1 MLTKILKMRGY
12 PGALQWLSVLFF
24 VPVVGWLLF
33 GPPDKDNLANLL
45 IWLVWWPLL
54 CIMFIVAGRIW
65 CGVCPFSKIS
75 DGLQRWAGLRLPV
88 PDFLK
93 EQGLWLILIAFLLL
107 SWLEET
113 AGIVDSPR
121 QTAIMLLTILTGAV
135 AFGLFFQGR
144 VWCRYVCPI
153 GGISHVYAR
162 GSLFKVRPQEAIC
175 ADCTTKD
182 CVVPDAQYAGCPMH
196 LSPFAMDSVANCN
209 LCGACLKRCQHGSLR
224 VSLEIPSQDLEAA
237 SPMQTVVVWLIA
249 LLAGLIS
256 FLNGLDSGRLP
267 LETWVDQAAYPVLA
281 KTLLMAVTLAASWW
295 LLNGVARLAA
305 GRSTGL
311 MPPAAWLALGAR
323 PLIPLLLFSHLGHVG
338 AEFWADG
345 GLLLAPLAETL
356 QAPGLALPAGWGAPW
371 TAYFN
376 ALCIGLG
383 LVLALAVLGWTAAR
397 AVGLNR
403 TRLILSFGLFYLVF
417 AGWNLYATWP
427 PGTVETEYQPSSVP
441 DRVRETQ
448 PEQTAAPGAGDGG
461 SILWLF
467 AGINAALL
475 ALALIARRSGA
486 TAGTDNL
493 DFSATKTW
501 TIRDASTRVQAELLD
516 WLVTQAAQ
524 ARWRVPPTVALAN
537 AGQEVIN
544 FLQRALPAGTPLT
557 LLAIM
562 RKNKGVLT
570 ISHGGRPLTLPDYRG
585 EPSLDSAD
593 EAALAG
599 IELRLAAAQLEH
611 LSYHARMSDKKCSF
625 TLRQTL

>member
-1 MLTKILKMRGY
+1 MFTKLLKMRGY
-12 PGALQWLSVLFF
+12 PGVLQWLSVLFF
-24 VPVVGWLLF
+24 VPVVGFLLF
-33 GPPDKDNLANLL
+33 GPADKDNLANLL

-54 CIMFIVAGRIW
+54 CVMFIVAGRIW
-65 CGVCPFSKIS
+65 CGVCPFSKVS
-75 DGLQRWAGLRLPV
+75 DSLQRLVGLRLAV

-93 EQGLWLILIAFLLL
+93 EHGLWLILIAFLLL

-182 CVVPDAQYAGCPMH
+182 CVVPDAHYAGCPMH

-224 VSLEIPSQDLEAA
+224 VSLEAPSQDLAA
-237 SPMQTVVVWLIA
+237 SSTMPPVVLWLIA

-267 LETWVDQAAYPVLA
+267 LEAWVDQAAYPVLA
-281 KTLLMAVTLAASWW
+281 KTLLMAVVLAASWW
-295 LLNGVARLAA
+295 LLNGAARLAA
-305 GRSTGL
+305 GGSAARMSPT
-311 MPPAAWLALGAR
+311 AWLALGAR

-338 AEFWADG
+338 AELWEDG
-345 GLLLAPLAETL
+345 GLLLAPLAEAL
-356 QAPGLALPAGWGAPW
+356 QTPGLALPGLWEAPW

-376 ALCIGLG
+376 AICISLG
-383 LVLALAVLGWTAAR
+383 LVLALGVLGWTAAR
-397 AVGLNR
+397 SVGLDR
-403 TRLILSFGLFYLVF
+403 TRLVLSFSLFYLLF

-427 PGTVETEYQPSSVP
+427 LETAEAAYEASAAVMATGL
-441 DRVRETQ
+441 E
-448 PEQTAAPGAGDGG
+448 TAAPDTGDGW
-461 SILWLF
+461 SILWPF
-467 AGINAALL
+467 IGINTALL
-475 ALALIARRSGA
+475 ALALIARRSRT
-486 TAGTDNL
+486 TAGTEGD
-493 DFSATKTW
+493 DFSASKTW
-501 TIRDASTRVQAELLD
+501 NSRDGTTNVQGQLLE

-524 ARWRVPPTVALAN
+524 ARWRVPAAVALAN
-537 AGQEVIN
+537 AGQEVMS
-544 FLQRALPAGTPLT
+544 FLQRALPAGTQLT
-557 LLAIM
+557 VLAIL

-585 EPSLDSAD
+585 EPNLDTAD
-593 EAALAG
+593 AAALAG
-599 IELRLAAAQLEH
+599 LELRLAAAQIEH
-611 LSYHARMSDKKCSF
+611 LSYHARMSDNKCSF
-625 TLRQTL
+625 TLRHSL

>member
-1 MLTKILKMRGY
+1 MLTKLLKMRGY
-12 PGALQWLSVLFF
+12 PGVLQWLSVLFF
-24 VPVVGWLLF
+24 VPVVGFLLF
-33 GPPDKDNLANLL
+33 GPADKDNLANLL

-54 CIMFIVAGRIW
+54 CVMFIFAGRIW

-75 DGLQRWAGLRLPV
+75 DGLQRLVGLRLAV

-121 QTAIMLLTILTGAV
+121 QTAIMLLTVLTGAV

-162 GSLFKVRPQEAIC
+162 SSLFKVRPQEAIC

-182 CVVPDAQYAGCPMH
+182 CVVPDAHYAGCPMH

-224 VSLEIPSQDLEAA
+224 VSLEAPSQDLGA
-237 SPMQTVVVWLIA
+237 SSTMAPVVLWLIA

-256 FLNGLDSGRLP
+256 FLNGLDSSRLP
-267 LETWVDQAAYPVLA
+267 LEGWVEQAAYPVLA
-281 KTLLMAVTLAASWW
+281 KTLLMAVALAASWW
-295 LLNGVARLAA
+295 LLNGVARLAG
-305 GRSTGL
+305 GRSAAR
-311 MPPAAWLALGAR
+311 MSPAAWLALGAR

-338 AEFWADG
+338 AELWGDG
-345 GLLLAPLAETL
+345 GLLLAPLAEAL
-356 QAPGLALPAGWGAPW
+356 QAPGLALPGLWGAPW

-376 ALCIGLG
+376 AICISLG
-383 LVLALAVLGWTAAR
+383 LVLALVVLGWTAAR
-397 AVGLNR
+397 AVGLDR
-403 TRLILSFGLFYLVF
+403 TRLVLSFSLFYLLF

-427 PGTVETEYQPSSVP
+427 LEMAEPAYQASAAVMTTGL
-441 DRVRETQ
+441 E
-448 PEQTAAPGAGDGG
+448 TAAPGTGDGW
-461 SILWLF
+461 SILWPF
-467 AGINAALL
+467 IGINTALL
-475 ALALIARRSGA
+475 ALALIARRSRS
-486 TAGTDNL
+486 TAGTESD
-493 DFSATKTW
+493 DFSASKTW
-501 TIRDASTRVQAELLD
+501 NSRDGATSVQGQLLD
-516 WLVTQAAQ
+516 WLVTQAVQ
-524 ARWRVPPTVALAN
+524 ARWRVPAVVALAN
-537 AGQEVIN
+537 AGQEVMT
-544 FLQRALPAGTPLT
+544 FLQRALPAGSQLT
-557 LLAIM
+557 VLAIL

-585 EPSLDSAD
+585 EPNLDTTD

-599 IELRLAAAQLEH
+599 IELRLAAAQIEH
-611 LSYHARMSDKKCSF
+611 LSYHARMSDNKCSF
-625 TLRQTL
+625 TLRHTL

>member
-1 MLTKILKMRGY
+1 MFTKLLKMRGY
-12 PGALQWLSVLFF
+12 PGVLQWLSVLFF
-24 VPVVGWLLF
+24 VPVLGFLLF
-33 GPPDKDNLANLL
+33 GPADKDNLANLL

-54 CIMFIVAGRIW
+54 CVMFIVAGRIW
-65 CGVCPFSKIS
+65 CGVCPFSKVS
-75 DGLQRWAGLRLPV
+75 DSLQRLVGLRLAV

-135 AFGLFFQGR
+135 AFGLYFQGR

-224 VSLEIPSQDLEAA
+224 VSLEAPSQDLAA
-237 SPMQTVVVWLIA
+237 SSTMPPVVLWLIA

-267 LETWVDQAAYPVLA
+267 LEAWVDQAAYPVLA
-281 KTLLMAVTLAASWW
+281 KTLLMVVALAASWW
-295 LLNGVARLAA
+295 LLNGAGRLAA
-305 GRSTGL
+305 GGSAARMSPT
-311 MPPAAWLALGAR
+311 AWLALGAR

-338 AEFWADG
+338 AELWEDG
-345 GLLLAPLAETL
+345 GLLLAPLAEAL
-356 QAPGLALPAGWGAPW
+356 QTPGLALPGLWGAPW

-376 ALCIGLG
+376 AICISLG

-397 AVGLNR
+397 AVGLDR
-403 TRLILSFGLFYLVF
+403 TRLVVSFSLFYLLF

-427 PGTVETEYQPSSVP
+427 LETAEAAYAAS
-441 DRVRETQ
+441 
-448 PEQTAAPGAGDGG
+448 AAPAVMATGLEAAAPDTGDGW
-461 SILWLF
+461 SILWPF
-467 AGINAALL
+467 IGINTALL
-475 ALALIARRSGA
+475 ALALIARRSRT
-486 TAGTDNL
+486 TAGTEGD
-493 DFSATKTW
+493 DFSASKTW
-501 TIRDASTRVQAELLD
+501 NSRDGTTNVQGQLLD

-524 ARWRVPPTVALAN
+524 ARWRVPAAVALAN
-537 AGQEVIN
+537 AGQEVMS
-544 FLQRALPAGTPLT
+544 FLQRALPAGTQLT
-557 LLAIM
+557 LLAIL

-585 EPSLDSAD
+585 EPNLDTAD
-593 EAALAG
+593 AAALAG
-599 IELRLAAAQLEH
+599 LELRLAAAQIEH
-611 LSYHARMSDKKCSF
+611 LSYHARMSDNKCSF
-625 TLRQTL
+625 TLRHSL

>member
-1 MLTKILKMRGY
+1 MFTKLLKMRGY
-12 PGALQWLSVLFF
+12 PGVLQWLSVLFF
-24 VPVVGWLLF
+24 VPVVGFLLF
-33 GPPDKDNLANLL
+33 GPADKDNLANLL

-54 CIMFIVAGRIW
+54 CVMFIVAGRIW
-65 CGVCPFSKIS
+65 CGVCPFSKVS
-75 DGLQRWAGLRLPV
+75 DSLQRLVGLRLAV

-182 CVVPDAQYAGCPMH
+182 CVVPDAHYAGCPMH

-209 LCGACLKRCQHGSLR
+209 LCGACLKRCQHGSLG
-224 VSLEIPSQDLEAA
+224 VSLEAPSQDLAA
-237 SPMQTVVVWLIA
+237 SSTMPPVVLWLIA

-267 LETWVDQAAYPVLA
+267 MEAWVDQAAYPVLA
-281 KTLLMAVTLAASWW
+281 KTLLMAVALAASWW

-305 GRSTGL
+305 GGSAARMSPT
-311 MPPAAWLALGAR
+311 AWLALGAR

-338 AEFWADG
+338 GELWEDG
-345 GLLLAPLAETL
+345 GLLLAPLAEAL
-356 QAPGLALPAGWGAPW
+356 QTPGLALPGLWGAPW

-376 ALCIGLG
+376 AICISLG

-397 AVGLNR
+397 AVGLDR
-403 TRLILSFGLFYLVF
+403 TRLVVSFSLFYLVF

-427 PGTVETEYQPSSVP
+427 LETAEATYAANAAVMA
-441 DRVRETQ
+441 TGLA
-448 PEQTAAPGAGDGG
+448 TAAPDTGDGW
-461 SILWLF
+461 SILWPF
-467 AGINAALL
+467 IGINTALL
-475 ALALIARRSGA
+475 ALALIARRSRA
-486 TAGTDNL
+486 TAGTEGD
-493 DFSATKTW
+493 DFSASKTW
-501 TIRDASTRVQAELLD
+501 NSRDGATSVQGQLLD
-516 WLVTQAAQ
+516 WLVTQAVQ
-524 ARWRVPPTVALAN
+524 ARWRVPAAVALAN
-537 AGQEVIN
+537 AGQEVMT
-544 FLQRALPAGTPLT
+544 FLQGALPAGTQLT
-557 LLAIM
+557 LLAIL

-585 EPSLDSAD
+585 EPNLDTAD
-593 EAALAG
+593 AAALAG
-599 IELRLAAAQLEH
+599 LELRLAAAQIEH
-611 LSYHARMSDKKCSF
+611 LSYHARMSDNKCSF
-625 TLRQTL
+625 TLRHSL

>member
-1 MLTKILKMRGY
+1 MFTKLLKMRGY
-12 PGALQWLSVLFF
+12 PGVLQWLSVLFF
-24 VPVVGWLLF
+24 VPVVGFLLF
-33 GPPDKDNLANLL
+33 GPADKDNLANLL

-54 CIMFIVAGRIW
+54 CVMFIVAGRIW
-65 CGVCPFSKIS
+65 CGVCPFSKVS
-75 DGLQRWAGLRLPV
+75 DSLQRVVGLRLAV

-224 VSLEIPSQDLEAA
+224 VSLEAPSQDLAA
-237 SPMQTVVVWLIA
+237 SSTMPPVVLWLIA

-267 LETWVDQAAYPVLA
+267 LEAWVDQAAYPVLA
-281 KTLLMAVTLAASWW
+281 KTLLMVVALAASWW
-295 LLNGVARLAA
+295 LLNGAGRLAA
-305 GRSTGL
+305 GGSAARMSPT
-311 MPPAAWLALGAR
+311 AWLALGAR

-338 AEFWADG
+338 AELWEDG
-345 GLLLAPLAETL
+345 GLLLAPLAEAL
-356 QAPGLALPAGWGAPW
+356 QTPGLALPGLWGAPW

-376 ALCIGLG
+376 AICISLG

-397 AVGLNR
+397 AVGLDR
-403 TRLILSFGLFYLVF
+403 TRLVVSFSLFYLLF
-417 AGWNLYATWP
+417 AGWTLYATWP
-427 PGTVETEYQPSSVP
+427 LETAEAAYAAS
-441 DRVRETQ
+441 
-448 PEQTAAPGAGDGG
+448 AAPAVMATGLETATPDTGDGW
-461 SILWLF
+461 SILWPF
-467 AGINAALL
+467 IGINTALL
-475 ALALIARRSGA
+475 ALALIARRSRA
-486 TAGTDNL
+486 TAGTEGD
-493 DFSATKTW
+493 DFSASKTW
-501 TIRDASTRVQAELLD
+501 NSRDGTTSVQGQLLD

-524 ARWRVPPTVALAN
+524 ARWRVPAAVALAN
-537 AGQEVIN
+537 AGQEVMS
-544 FLQRALPAGTPLT
+544 FLQRALPAGTQLT
-557 LLAIM
+557 VLAIL

-585 EPSLDSAD
+585 EPNLDTAD
-593 EAALAG
+593 AAALAG
-599 IELRLAAAQLEH
+599 LELRLAAAQIEH
-611 LSYHARMSDKKCSF
+611 LSYHARMSDNKCSF
-625 TLRQTL
+625 TLRHSL

>member
-1 MLTKILKMRGY
+1 MFTKLLKMRGY
-12 PGALQWLSVLFF
+12 PGVLQWLSVLFF
-24 VPVVGWLLF
+24 VPVVGFLLF
-33 GPPDKDNLANLL
+33 GPADKDNLANLL

-54 CIMFIVAGRIW
+54 CVMFIVAGRIW
-65 CGVCPFSKIS
+65 CGVCPFSKVS
-75 DGLQRWAGLRLPV
+75 DSLQRLVGLRLAV

-224 VSLEIPSQDLEAA
+224 VSLEAPSQDLAA
-237 SPMQTVVVWLIA
+237 SSTMPPVVLWLIA

-267 LETWVDQAAYPVLA
+267 LEAWVDQAAYPVLA
-281 KTLLMAVTLAASWW
+281 KTLLMVVALAASWW
-295 LLNGVARLAA
+295 LLNGAGRLAA
-305 GRSTGL
+305 GGSAARMSPT
-311 MPPAAWLALGAR
+311 AWLALGAR

-338 AEFWADG
+338 AELWEDG
-345 GLLLAPLAETL
+345 GLLLAPLAEAL
-356 QAPGLALPAGWGAPW
+356 QTPGLALPGLWGAPW

-376 ALCIGLG
+376 AICISLG

-397 AVGLNR
+397 AVGLDR
-403 TRLILSFGLFYLVF
+403 TRLVVSFSLFYLLF

-427 PGTVETEYQPSSVP
+427 LETAEAAYAAS
-441 DRVRETQ
+441 
-448 PEQTAAPGAGDGG
+448 AAPAVMATGLETATPDTGDGW
-461 SILWLF
+461 SILWPF
-467 AGINAALL
+467 IGINTALL
-475 ALALIARRSGA
+475 ALALIARRSRT
-486 TAGTDNL
+486 TAGTEGD
-493 DFSATKTW
+493 DFSASKTW
-501 TIRDASTRVQAELLD
+501 HSRDGTTSVQGQLLD

-524 ARWRVPPTVALAN
+524 ARWRVPAAVALAN
-537 AGQEVIN
+537 AGQEVMS
-544 FLQRALPAGTPLT
+544 FLQRALPAGTQLT
-557 LLAIM
+557 VLAIL

-585 EPSLDSAD
+585 EPNLDTAD
-593 EAALAG
+593 AAALAG
-599 IELRLAAAQLEH
+599 LELRLAAAQIEH
-611 LSYHARMSDKKCSF
+611 LSYHARMSDNKCSF
-625 TLRQTL
+625 TLRHSL

>member
-1 MLTKILKMRGY
+1 MFTKLLKMRGY
-12 PGALQWLSVLFF
+12 PGVLQWLSVLFF
-24 VPVVGWLLF
+24 VPVVGFLLF
-33 GPPDKDNLANLL
+33 GPADKDNLANLL

-54 CIMFIVAGRIW
+54 CVMFIVAGRIW
-65 CGVCPFSKIS
+65 CGVCPFSKVS
-75 DGLQRWAGLRLPV
+75 DSLQRLVGLRLAV

-224 VSLEIPSQDLEAA
+224 VSLEAPSQDLAA
-237 SPMQTVVVWLIA
+237 SSTMPPVVLWLIA

-267 LETWVDQAAYPVLA
+267 LEAWVDQAAYPVLA
-281 KTLLMAVTLAASWW
+281 KTLLMVVALAASWW
-295 LLNGVARLAA
+295 LLNGAGRLAA
-305 GRSTGL
+305 GGSAARMSPT
-311 MPPAAWLALGAR
+311 AWLALGAR

-338 AEFWADG
+338 AELWEDG
-345 GLLLAPLAETL
+345 GLLLAPLAEAL
-356 QAPGLALPAGWGAPW
+356 QAPGLALPGLWGAPW

-376 ALCIGLG
+376 AICIGLG
-383 LVLALAVLGWTAAR
+383 LVLALAVLGWTAMR
-397 AVGLNR
+397 AVGLDR
-403 TRLILSFGLFYLVF
+403 TRLVVSFSLFYLVF

-427 PGTVETEYQPSSVP
+427 LETAEPAYAASAAPV
-441 DRVRETQ
+441 VMATGLE
-448 PEQTAAPGAGDGG
+448 TAAPDTGDGW
-461 SILWLF
+461 SILWPF
-467 AGINAALL
+467 IGINTALL
-475 ALALIARRSGA
+475 ALALIARRSR
-486 TAGTDNL
+486 TMAGTEGD
-493 DFSATKTW
+493 DFSASKTW
-501 TIRDASTRVQAELLD
+501 NSRDGATSVQGQLLD

-524 ARWRVPPTVALAN
+524 ARWRVPAAVSLAN
-537 AGQEVIN
+537 AGQEVMT
-544 FLQRALPAGTPLT
+544 FLQGALPAGTQLT
-557 LLAIM
+557 LLAIL

-585 EPSLDSAD
+585 EPNLDTAD
-593 EAALAG
+593 AAALAG
-599 IELRLAAAQLEH
+599 LELRLAAAQIEH
-611 LSYHARMSDKKCSF
+611 LSYHARMSDNKCSF
-625 TLRQTL
+625 TLRHSL